1 MKKYL
6 SKMDLWLLSLTFIY
20 AILGCIMIY
29 SASSIFTFLTQ
40 DVASNYYFVKQSIIL
55 LAGFIG
61 SIIILNIPTSKYKY
75 FSLFGVLAIIAS
87 LIGLYVG
94 GHISNGTVGWYDL
107 GFFSIQPAEFAKSA
121 IILYMGV
128 SYNKLIKNNDSN
140 FIKYLIPV
148 FVCLLISGLIL
159 MQPDLGSALITAFLG
174 VLIFI
179 ALPIRKDVRIK
190 CYKSFAILGIIGL
203 CFIVMFSDKIFN
215 EYQIRRFEFQ
225 NPCSRYTEDT
235 GYQVCNGFIAI
246 KNGGLFGLGFG
257 NSTQKY
263 LYLPASHTD
272 FIFPII
278 VEELGLISGIGLII
292 GYAFMLYR
300 ILRISL
306 SANNIRN
313 SIIAYGTFIFLFL
326 HLFVNLLGVLAL
338 IPLTGVP
345 LPLLSYGG
353 SFTLNVI
360 ALLSV
365 CQKIN
370 IESKNYKLRQK
381 IKAIN

>member
-40 DVASNYYFVKQSIIL
+40 DVASNYYFVKQCIIL
-55 LAGFIG
+55 FISFIG
-61 SIIILNIPTSKYKY
+61 SIIILKIPTSKYKY
-75 FSLFGVLAIIAS
+75 FSLFAILAIIAS

-121 IILYMGV
+121 IILYMAV
-128 SYNKLIKNNDSN
+128 SYNKLIKNNDNN
-140 FIKYLIPV
+140 FIRYLIPV
-148 FVCLLISGLIL
+148 FICLLISGLIL
-159 MQPDLGSALITAFLG
+159 MQPDLGSALITLLLG
-174 VLIFI
+174 ILIFI
-179 ALPIRKDVRIK
+179 ALPIRKDVKIN
-190 CYKSFAILGIIGL
+190 CYKTFGILGVIGL
-203 CFIVMFSDKIFN
+203 FLVIIFSDKIFN
-215 EYQIRRFEFQ
+215 EYQLRRFEFQ

-246 KNGGLFGLGFG
+246 KNGGIFGLGFG

-263 LYLPASHTD
+263 LYLPEAHTD

-278 VEELGLISGIGLII
+278 VEELGLIVGIGLII
-292 GYAFMLYR
+292 GYMFMLYR

-306 SANNIRN
+306 MTNNIRN
-313 SIIAYGTFIFLFL
+313 SIITYGTFIFLLL
-326 HLFVNLLGVLAL
+326 HILINLLGVLAI

-360 ALLSV
+360 GLLSI

-370 IESKNYKLRQK
+370 IETKDFK
-381 IKAIN
+381 IKQRIKTI